1 MVVSGWLLCITV
13 FAAGSYSVFR
23 ISGKYNLEKQAVSYA
38 VKMESVP
45 RTEPAVK
52 SKGENRN
59 AEKIIHEEK
68 NRVYNSGILAF
79 LLIGTD
85 QRIGTSQRTGS
96 ETGDNGEEQEGFEN
110 GRQAD
115 ILFLLILDSHKEAM
129 RLLSIDSSTMA
140 EVAVYNGEGICT
152 DTMLAPI
159 GRQFGF
165 GDGRQKSCEYQA
177 DAVQELLYGIPIHG
191 YLAVDMDAV
200 PGIRSLAAEA
210 GTEKQ
215 KQFLTESVGK
225 AKKLAKKGMM
235 LPMEIYHAISGQ
247 IITDLTADELFYL
260 ATVAGGYHFD
270 EGQIFT
276 VPGENAAKRGEFYVD
291 KDALYELV
299 LYLFYEEAEE

>member
-13 FAAGSYSVFR
+13 FAAGGYSVFR

-52 SKGENRN
+52 SKGGNRN
-59 AEKIIHEEK
+59 TEKIMHEEK
-68 NRVYNSGILAF
+68 DLVYNNGILAF
-79 LLIGTD
+79 LLIGT
-85 QRIGTSQRTGS
+85 GQRTGS
-96 ETGDNGEEQEGFEN
+96 ETGDNGEEQEGYEN

-129 RLLSIDSSTMA
+129 SLLSIDSSTMA

-152 DTMLAPI
+152 DTMPAPI

-276 VPGENAAKRGEFYVD
+276 VPGENAAKQGEFYVD